1 MLNTSQFEKGVAD
14 PSQRRPLRRFL
25 GEGDSL
31 SIALIVVLALLVLPP
46 LFVLLR
52 TSLTQFEQGFQEAGF
67 TLEHYLKLVT
77 SNSLIGSTVNS
88 VVFAALAT
96 AVSLIFGGVLAWL
109 VERTD
114 VPFKSLAFLTSV
126 ISLGTPYILYVTGW
140 LFLLGKAG
148 PLNRTWFELTGSP
161 DSLFEVNSLA
171 GMILVEGFLWSPLV
185 FLLLS
190 ATFRAANAE
199 MEEAARMS
207 GASVADTILR
217 ISFQLARPAIVALA
231 LFVFIRNLEAFEVP
245 ALVGIPGDVIVLTTE
260 IYRGMKHMPPD
271 IGFVSAYAMVMVAII
286 AILLHYYGKLSDRA
300 ERFASITGKGFRPRP
315 FRLGSLRWLG
325 GAIVLFNFVVV
336 LVLPLSAIFWMSIM
350 PFVQPIRATALANAT
365 LENYARVLGDSY
377 YWGLALNTLIVAGV
391 VASLVVGLTFLT
403 GWVVARRKRAAKI
416 VDQLVT
422 VPLVFPGL
430 VLGIAML
437 QLALRAP
444 VPIYGTLWIIIL
456 GFVIR
461 YVPYG
466 MRYSFS
472 GVLQIHSELEQAAA
486 VSGANTSELLWKIVA
501 PLLAPA
507 LASAWIF
514 VFLIATKEMSMPLL
528 LSGPKS
534 QTIPVAMFELWTSGQ
549 SGEVA
554 ALGLIWA
561 AAMTVLSAVFYAL
574 TRRAS
579 AKTFGN

>member
-1 MLNTSQFEKGVAD
+1 MTHIQPRNASVSGWPRLRHRQPLSQGNILAFV
-14 PSQRRPLRRFL
+14 LV
-25 GEGDSL
+25 
-31 SIALIVVLALLVLPP
+31 VVLALLVLPP
-46 LFVLLR
+46 LLVLLR
-52 TSLTQFEQGFQEAGF
+52 ISFTEFHAGF
-67 TLEHYLKLVT
+67 REGGLTLQHYLGLIQ
-77 SNSLIGSTVNS
+77 SNTLFRSSVNS
-88 VVFAALAT
+88 VLFAALST
-96 AVSLIFGGVLAWL
+96 VISLVFGGILAWL

-114 VPFKSLAFLTSV
+114 VRFKPLAFLTSV
-126 ISLGTPYILYVTGW
+126 VSMGTPYILYVTGW

-161 DSLFEVNSLA
+161 ANLFDVNSLA

-207 GASVADTILR
+207 GASVTDTILR
-217 ISFQLARPAIVALA
+217 VSFQLARPAIVALA

-245 ALVGIPGDVIVLTTE
+245 ALVGIPGNVSVLTTE

-271 IGFVSAYAMVMVAII
+271 IGFVSAYAMVMVAVI
-286 AILLHYYGKLSDRA
+286 AILLHYYGKLSERA

-315 FRLGSLRWLG
+315 FRLGRLRWLG
-325 GAIVLFNFVVV
+325 AGIILFNFFIV
-336 LVLPLSAIFWMSIM
+336 LVLPLGAIFWMSVL
-350 PFVQPIRATALANAT
+350 PFVQPIRPSAFRAITW
-365 LENYARVLGDSY
+365 ENYQRVLTDSY
-377 YWGLALNTLIVAGV
+377 YWGLAVNTLIVAGT
-391 VASLVVGLTFLT
+391 VATLVVVLTFLT
-403 GWVVARRKRAAKI
+403 GWVVARRKRGSRI
-416 VDQLVT
+416 IDQLVT

-437 QLALRAP
+437 QLALRSP

-456 GFVIR
+456 GFIIR

-472 GVLQIHSELEQAAA
+472 GVLQIHTELEQAAA
-486 VSGANTSELLWKIVA
+486 VSGANTREMLLKVVA
-501 PLLAPA
+501 PLVAPA
-507 LASAWIF
+507 LASGWIF

-528 LSGPKS
+528 LAGAQS

-561 AAMTVLSAVFYAL
+561 AAMTVLSASFYAL
-574 TRRAS
+574 TRQAS
-579 AKTFGN
+579 AATFGK

>member
-1 MLNTSQFEKGVAD
+1 MTHIQTRNASVSALPRLWLRQ
-14 PSQRRPLRRFL
+14 PLGQGNVLAFVL
-25 GEGDSL
+25 V
-31 SIALIVVLALLVLPP
+31 VVLALLVLPP
-46 LFVLLR
+46 LLVLLR
-52 TSLTQFEQGFQEAGF
+52 ISFTEFHAGF
-67 TLEHYLKLVT
+67 REGGFTFQHYVGLIQSNTLFR
-77 SNSLIGSTVNS
+77 STVNS
-88 VVFAALAT
+88 VLFAALST
-96 AVSLIFGGVLAWL
+96 VISLIFGGILAWL

-114 VPFKSLAFLTSV
+114 VRFKPLAFLTSV
-126 ISLGTPYILYVTGW
+126 VSMGTPYILYVTGW

-161 DSLFEVNSLA
+161 ANLFEVNSLA
-171 GMILVEGFLWSPLV
+171 GMVLVEGFLWSPLV

-217 ISFQLARPAIVALA
+217 VSFQLARPAIVALA

-245 ALVGIPGDVIVLTTE
+245 ALVGIPGNVSVLTTE

-271 IGFVSAYAMVMVAII
+271 IGFVSAYAMVMVAVI

-315 FRLGSLRWLG
+315 FRLGRLRWLG
-325 GAIVLFNFVVV
+325 GGIILFNFFIV
-336 LVLPLSAIFWMSIM
+336 LVLPLGAIFWMSVL
-350 PFVQPIRATALANAT
+350 PFVQPIRPSAFRAITW
-365 LENYARVLGDSY
+365 ENYQRVLTDSY
-377 YWGLALNTLIVAGV
+377 YWGLAGNTLIVAGTVATLV
-391 VASLVVGLTFLT
+391 VALTFLT
-403 GWVVARRKRAAKI
+403 GWVVARRKRGARI
-416 VDQLVT
+416 IDQLVT

-456 GFVIR
+456 GFIIR

-472 GVLQIHSELEQAAA
+472 GVLQIHTELEQAAA
-486 VSGANTSELLWKIVA
+486 VSGANTREMLFKVVA
-501 PLLAPA
+501 PLLVPA
-507 LASAWIF
+507 LASGWIF

-528 LSGPKS
+528 LAGAQS

-561 AAMTVLSAVFYAL
+561 AAMTVLSASFYAL
-574 TRRAS
+574 TRQAS
-579 AKTFGN
+579 AATFGK

>member
-1 MLNTSQFEKGVAD
+1 MAHIS
-14 PSQRRPLRRFL
+14 PSAPAETTRPRRRSPLR
-25 GEGDSL
+25 EGNIL
-31 SIALIVVLALLVLPP
+31 SFVLVVVLALLVFPP

-52 TSLTQFEQGFQEAGF
+52 TSFTEFQAGF
-67 TLEHYLKLVT
+67 TESGFTVQHYLGLVQ
-77 SNSLIGSTVNS
+77 SNTLVSSAVNS
-88 VVFAALAT
+88 MVFASLST
-96 AVSLIFGGVLAWL
+96 AISLIFGGVLAWL

-114 VPFKSLAFLTSV
+114 VPFKPLAFLTSV
-126 ISLGTPYILYVTGW
+126 ISMGTPYILYVTGW

-148 PLNRTWFELTGSP
+148 PINRTWFELTGSTN
-161 DSLFEVNSLA
+161 SLFEVNSLA

-207 GASVADTILR
+207 GASVTDTILR

-245 ALVGIPGDVIVLTTE
+245 ALVGIPGNVSVLTTE

-271 IGFVSAYAMVMVAII
+271 IGFVSAYAIVMVAVI

-315 FRLGSLRWLG
+315 FRLGGLRWLG
-325 GAIVLFNFVVV
+325 GSIILFNFFIV
-336 LVLPLSAIFWMSIM
+336 LVLPLGAIFWMSVM
-350 PFVQPIRATALANAT
+350 PFVQPIRPSAFAAFTWQ
-365 LENYARVLGDSY
+365 NYQRVLTDDF
-377 YWGLALNTLIVAGV
+377 YWGLAVNTLIVAGAVATLV
-391 VASLVVGLTFLT
+391 VALTFLT
-403 GWVVARRKRAAKI
+403 GWVVARRKRGSWLI
-416 VDQLVT
+416 DQLVT
-422 VPLVFPGL
+422 IPLVFPGL

-437 QLALRAP
+437 QLALRSP
-444 VPIYGTLWIIIL
+444 IPIYGTLWIIIL
-456 GFVIR
+456 GFMIR

-472 GVLQIHSELEQAAA
+472 GVLQVHTELEQAAA
-486 VSGANTSELLWKIVA
+486 VSGANTRELLIKVVA
-501 PLLAPA
+501 PLVAPA
-507 LASAWIF
+507 LASGWIF

-528 LSGPKS
+528 LSGAKS

-561 AAMTVLSAVFYAL
+561 GAMTLLSAIFYAF

-579 AKTFGN
+579 AATFGK